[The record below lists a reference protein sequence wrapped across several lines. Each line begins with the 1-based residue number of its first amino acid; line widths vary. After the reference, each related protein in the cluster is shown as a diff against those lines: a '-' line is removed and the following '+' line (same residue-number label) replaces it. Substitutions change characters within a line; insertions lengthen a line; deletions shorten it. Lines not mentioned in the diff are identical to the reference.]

1 MKQFMYLLASLNVL
15 VVLLIFY
22 HEKILNMI
30 DAITMPIN
38 DKLCEQARLKIGV
51 NQLTLTNLSMASIQ
65 NKLRSLDLSYG
76 GVFLPQT
83 KHLKGKLRAVTRKS
97 IKVAI
102 IVPYRARTRN
112 LHIFLYYMHLFLSQQ
127 NIYYGIYLV
136 EPLAKLKFNRAM
148 LLNIGFVESLYEND
162 WDCFIFH
169 DVDLLPENV
178 NNFYTCDTNAPKQ
191 MAIATSKY
199 NYM

>member
-1 MKQFMYLLASLNVL
+1 MKQYLLILAALNTFII
-15 VVLLIFY
+15 LLLFY
-22 HEKILNMI
+22 HEKILNVM
-30 DAITMPIN
+30 DSITMPISEE
-38 DKLCEQARLKIGV
+38 LCQRTKFRIGI

-65 NKLRSLDLSYG
+65 SHLKSLDLSYG
-76 GVFLPQT
+76 GVFVPRV
-83 KHLKGKLRAVTRKS
+83 KRLKEKLRAATRKPT
-97 IKVAI
+97 KVAI
-102 IVPYRARTRN
+102 IVPYRDRSRN

-136 EPLAKLKFNRAM
+136 EPLPKLKFNRAM

-169 DVDLLPENV
+169 DVDLLPENI
-178 NNFYTCDTNAPKQ
+178 NNLYTCDANAPKQ
-191 MAIATSKY
+191 MAIAISKF